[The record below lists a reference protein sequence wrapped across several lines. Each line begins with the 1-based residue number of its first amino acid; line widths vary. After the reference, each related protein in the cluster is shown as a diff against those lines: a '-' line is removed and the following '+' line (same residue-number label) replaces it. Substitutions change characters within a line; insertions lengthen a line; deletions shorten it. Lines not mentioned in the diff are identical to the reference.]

1 MGILL
6 FCGIINNMKSLIKYI
21 FVLVFIF
28 IPSFVFAMG
37 SANYKID
44 ADVIGASGALGSS
57 TNYKLNDTM
66 GEPVAGI
73 GSSTNYKLQQG
84 FQYMINTGI
93 SLTVDSNT
101 KNLGSVNPGSSV
113 AGQSTL
119 TVTTDSWGGY
129 DLLVDENHA
138 MLHTDAVTEI
148 PDYSCTIASPCAWS
162 SNGFG
167 FTVLS
172 GTDVEA
178 KWGTNPNYNYAA
190 VPLAATVF
198 HTKAGYAS
206 GGNETVV
213 GYNVAPAISQKSGTY
228 SNAIVFTV
236 AAKL

>member
-1 MGILL
+1 
-6 FCGIINNMKSLIKYI
+6 MKHLIKI
-21 FVLVFIF
+21 IAIIF
-28 IPSFVFAMG
+28 IGAPGFVFAMG
-37 SANYKID
+37 STNYKIN

-57 TNYKLNDTM
+57 TNYKLNDTL
-66 GEPVAGI
+66 GEPVIGI
-73 GSSTNYKLQQG
+73 GSSANYQLQQG

-113 AGQSTL
+113 AGQSVL

-138 MLHTDAVTEI
+138 LLHTDAVTEI
-148 PDYSCTIASPCAWS
+148 PDYSCTIGSPCTWS
-162 SNGFG
+162 GNGFG

-190 VPLAATVF
+190 VPLAATIF

-206 GGNETVV
+206 GGDQTTV
-213 GYNVAPAISQKSGTY
+213 GYNVAPAISQMAGTY

-236 AAKL
+236 LAKL

>member
-1 MGILL
+1 
-6 FCGIINNMKSLIKYI
+6 MKHLIKI
-21 FVLVFIF
+21 IAIVFIVA
-28 IPSFVFAMG
+28 PAAVFAMG

-57 TNYKLNDTM
+57 TNYKLNDTL

-73 GSSTNYKLQQG
+73 GSSANFKLQQG

-148 PDYSCTIASPCAWS
+148 PNYSCTIGSPCAWS
-162 SNGFG
+162 GNGFG
-167 FTVLS
+167 FTVIS

-190 VPLAATVF
+190 VPLAATIF

-206 GGNETVV
+206 GGDETVV
-213 GYNVAPAISQKSGTY
+213 GYNVAPSLTQKSGTY
-228 SNAIVFTV
+228 SNAIIFTV